1 MITLSVTLPDF
12 AALAWQALSRHL
24 PDIQRARMGAY
35 TMNIA
40 PSPQGV
46 IYAVECDLAP
56 VMDRPIVV
64 ARGCVPSPDQA
75 RHLAYEA
82 AIDHARRIVAHLGG
96 NP

>member
-24 PDIQRARMGAY
+24 PDVQRARMGAY

-46 IYAVECDLAP
+46 AYIVECDLAP

-64 ARGCVPSPDQA
+64 TRGCVPSAEQA

-96 NP
+96 VA